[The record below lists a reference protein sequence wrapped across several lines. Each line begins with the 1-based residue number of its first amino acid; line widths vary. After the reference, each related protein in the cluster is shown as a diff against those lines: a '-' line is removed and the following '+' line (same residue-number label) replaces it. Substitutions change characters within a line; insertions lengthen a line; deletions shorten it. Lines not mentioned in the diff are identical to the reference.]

1 MLDLRG
7 HARFAQE
14 ALVDVAALRDLCA
27 DDLHHARRAEE
38 GVLDLED
45 LAHAADAEA
54 LDDLVLAVDRLVGV
68 LAEEVSHRFAA
79 VRAGFEVAV
88 DLDPATDTGDSGHE
102 AGMIAQRAAV

>member
-14 ALVDVAALRDLCA
+14 ALVDVAALRDLRA

-38 GVLDLED
+38 GVLDFEN

-54 LDDLVLAVDRLVGV
+54 LDDLVLTVDRLVRV
-68 LAEEVSHRFAA
+68 LAEKVRHRLAA

-88 DLDPATDTGDSGHE
+88 DLDSATDTGNRGHE
-102 AGMIAQRAAV
+102 ARMIA